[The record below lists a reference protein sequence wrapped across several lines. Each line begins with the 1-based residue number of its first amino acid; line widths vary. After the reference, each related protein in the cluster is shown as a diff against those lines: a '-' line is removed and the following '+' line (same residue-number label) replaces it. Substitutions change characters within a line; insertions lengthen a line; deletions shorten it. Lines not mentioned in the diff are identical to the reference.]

1 MAASLPQASISNA
14 DRIGLTVFL
23 ALAVHAVV
31 IFGVSFGLDEAA
43 PPKSLPTL
51 EVTLVHTRSE
61 EAPEEAEY
69 LAQANQKGGGNVEEK
84 VRPSSPVSNP
94 QPSEEEGI
102 APDSRP
108 EIASPPAPERP
119 PEKEV
124 LTARKA
130 QSEVP
135 SRPEV
140 EDQPQSDAPNA
151 AQLFERSREMARLS
165 AQIRESREAYA
176 QRPRRTYVSGA
187 NAREFRFAAYMEAW
201 RAKVERIG
209 NLNYPEKAKQAGL
222 SGTLLLEVAIGKD
235 GSVRN
240 AKVLRSSGHRELD
253 EAAVRIVHMA
263 APYGPLTEEITAD
276 TDVLHIVR
284 TWQFRSRG
292 ELLTKP
298 GG

>member
-1 MAASLPQASISNA
+1 MTAASPQVSVSNA
-14 DRIGLTVFL
+14 DRVGLTAFL
-23 ALAVHAVV
+23 ALAVHAVI
-31 IFGVSFGLDEAA
+31 IFGVSFGLDKAA

-51 EVTLVHTRSE
+51 EVTLVHTRSSE
-61 EAPEEAEY
+61 EPDEAEY

-108 EIASPPAPERP
+108 EIAPPPAPEHP

-124 LTARKA
+124 LTAKKA
-130 QSEVP
+130 EPKAP
-135 SRPEV
+135 STPEA
-140 EDQPQSDAPNA
+140 EPTPPSDSPNA

-176 QRPRRTYVSGA
+176 QRPRRTFVSGA

-209 NLNYPEKAKQAGL
+209 NINYPEKAKQAGL
-222 SGTLLLEVAIGKD
+222 SGTLLLEVAIGRSGD
-235 GSVRN
+235 VRSV
-240 AKVLRSSGHRELD
+240 KVLRSSGHNELD
-253 EAAVRIVHMA
+253 DAAVRIVHMA
-263 APYGPLTEEITAD
+263 APYGPLTSEITAD

-292 ELLTKP
+292 DLVTKP